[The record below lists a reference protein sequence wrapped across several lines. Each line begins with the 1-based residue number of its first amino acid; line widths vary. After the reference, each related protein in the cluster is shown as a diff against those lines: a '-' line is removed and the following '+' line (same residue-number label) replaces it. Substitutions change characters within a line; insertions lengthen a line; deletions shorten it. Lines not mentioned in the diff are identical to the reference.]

1 MGIRHPLLGTRLRGR
16 GDQIAARGNVRTI
29 LYNTSSTEQ
38 RKTPMQTRS
47 DNLAAHKLERRIDLS
62 GGVKIDDEQ
71 RHMTGEKAA
80 FYFDATR
87 KVERIEAQDKVAF
100 NDESTGRKGTGDK
113 ATYFVAKRLV
123 FMYGSPANIT
133 DPKGNVS
140 GDQIAIDVARNK
152 VEIMS
157 PTGTKGTY
165 KPQ

>member
-1 MGIRHPLLGTRLRGR
+1 MFADEMQVQGM

-80 FYFDATR
+80 FYFDANR
-87 KVERIEAQDKVAF
+87 KMERIEAQEKVVF

-113 ATYFVAKRLV
+113 ATYFVARRLV

-140 GDQIAIDVARNK
+140 GDQIAIDIARNK

-157 PTGTKGTY
+157 PTATKGTY